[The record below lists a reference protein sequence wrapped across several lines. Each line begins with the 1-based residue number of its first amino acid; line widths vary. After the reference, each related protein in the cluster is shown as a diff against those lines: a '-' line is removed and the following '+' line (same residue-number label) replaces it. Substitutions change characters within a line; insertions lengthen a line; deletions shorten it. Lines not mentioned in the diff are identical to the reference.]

1 MNITHNGKIGRLPKS
16 IQTELN
22 HRLRNGEKGGSLAAW
37 LNSLPAV
44 QAVLAAEFHDGKP
57 IRQQNLSQWR
67 KRGYLNWLR
76 QQEALEMTQELAT
89 ALQRGAPGEGTGP
102 AIPNPQPSTLNPP
115 SSVALAKEDQ
125 PSPMTDQMAGWVT
138 ARYLLA
144 IRKLVEKSAGGEPDL
159 QILRE
164 FLHDVVAVRRG
175 DHRAAR
181 LKMEQERLERQQQET
196 GQPGVQAGKTT

>member
-1 MNITHNGKIGRLPKS
+1 MNMTHNGKIGRLPKS

-22 HRLRNGEKGGSLAAW
+22 RRLRNGEKGQALAAW

-44 QAVLAAEFHDGKP
+44 QAVLAAEFHGGKP

-76 QQEALEMTQELAT
+76 QQEALEITQELASLPRRNEVK
-89 ALQRGAPGEGTGP
+89 AGAF
-102 AIPNPQPSTLNPP
+102 NSP
-115 SSVALAKEDQ
+115 SSVALAKQDQ
-125 PSPMTDQMAGWVT
+125 PSPLTGQMAGWVT

-144 IRKLVEKSAGGEPDL
+144 IRKLVEQDAAGEPHL
-159 QILRE
+159 RTLRE

-181 LKMEQERLERQQQET
+181 LKIEQDRLDRQQHKTEP
-196 GQPGVQAGKTT
+196 PGIEAGKTS